1 MGIDC
6 KTKGHLSLP
15 DKTGWKPYV
24 CKQQVTV
31 QIPVFKEKVSMWVQ
45 AGTENQCSVWD
56 CCFMAQAGQ
65 QLQEL
70 KDLTIWKLVVQIRMD
85 GHLWAVLTHLHQTGN
100 GCWFSSCGEKKT
112 SFTSPISARHQ
123 QHRNATALSVYCTQT
138 TSSSSDYQAWET
150 FCTKNTQRQC
160 CLLTQLMTTP
170 GLVSGPA
177 QYSYSAG
184 KRPQEGQT
192 INTVLLMFN
201 LSLDALDVEKT
212 SVYMLW
218 SIK

>member
-56 CCFMAQAGQ
+56 CYFMAQAGQ

-85 GHLWAVLTHLHQTGN
+85 GHLWDVLTHLHQTGN
-100 GCWFSSCGEKKT
+100 GCWFSSCGEKKNFIYQPYFCT
-112 SFTSPISARHQ
+112 ASATQECYCAVCILYTDHQ
-123 QHRNATALSVYCTQT
+123 QQQWLSGLGDFLHKKYAETMLSFNAAHDNTRTCLRPCT
-138 TSSSSDYQAWET
+138 
-150 FCTKNTQRQC
+150 
-160 CLLTQLMTTP
+160 
-170 GLVSGPA
+170 
-177 QYSYSAG
+177 
-184 KRPQEGQT
+184 
-192 INTVLLMFN
+192 I
-201 LSLDALDVEKT
+201 
-212 SVYMLW
+212 
-218 SIK
+218 